1 MLDVEK
7 NSYNPHP
14 QEAPNVRRLLVD
26 SKRIILGSVT
36 NILAVTQRLHTGSG
50 VADRQKT
57 DETEK
62 KLYR

>member
-14 QEAPNVRRLLVD
+14 QEAPNVRRLPVD
-26 SKRIILGSVT
+26 SKRIILESFT
-36 NILAVTQRLHTGSG
+36 NILGVARWLHKGFV
-50 VADRQKT
+50 VADRQET

-62 KLYR
+62 II